1 MFTILMMSGKMDTL
15 NLLKIRIS
23 WSKVYDVIIAV
34 YDVISKILS
43 RDWNCIVVAVMWR
56 KFANSSISM
65 RDVIVTSIL

>member
-43 RDWNCIVVAVMWR
+43 RDWNCIVVAVM
-56 KFANSSISM
+56 
-65 RDVIVTSIL
+65 